1 MTAVPTDIINWRRS
15 KVRSIMQMRGTL
27 CRHAGYNT
35 TRLSAT
41 SGRKSRYRLGEIGG
55 IYARRT
61 QQRTAERRPAW
72 LSPSIIN

>member
-15 KVRSIMQMRGTL
+15 KVRSIMQTRGTL

-41 SGRKSRYRLGEIGG
+41 SGRESRGEIGG
-55 IYARRT
+55 NDARRT